1 MITANF
7 DREKELWEQGYLS
20 VAGLDEVG
28 RGPLAGPVVVGIVI
42 FPPRTEFPHELRDSK
57 KFSHLQREKLE
68 PLIRENARDFSLAE
82 ADNHYIDEFGIVEAI
97 SEAIR
102 RAIINLKSPPE
113 FLLCDAILTK
123 HHSPERQ
130 QAIIRGDEKIATIA
144 AASIIAKVYRD
155 RLMTN
160 YHETYPQYGF
170 DHHKGYGTAQHLS
183 ALKQHGMSP
192 LHRKTFLH
200 SYT

>member
-7 DREKELWEQGYLS
+7 DREKELWNQGYLS

-42 FPPRTEFPHELRDSK
+42 FPPRIEFPHELRDSK

-82 ADNHYIDEFGIVEAI
+82 ADNHYIDEFGIMEAI

-123 HHSPERQ
+123 HHHPDQQ

-200 SYT
+200 RC